1 MAEISA
7 FFNYRDED
15 AERYPAEVF
24 AEYFASLIGNG
35 IFNGGDNLRAYCT
48 GADRIV
54 RVLPGS
60 AWINGY
66 YYRLKDEELPL
77 ELAEADATL
86 DRIDRIVVRLNTDPG
101 TYAIHLVV
109 LQGTP
114 ASEPEAPELVREGD
128 IYDLSIATVRIAHNT
143 AALAADA
150 VTDTRLL
157 TDVCGLVNSLITV
170 DTSQMQQAFDES
182 FDAWDDRVAG
192 YARQWTQWMAD
203 CDNQWSAKLAIVQDT
218 LDGKADKSHTHTA
231 ADVTAGTLAG
241 RVQANASA
249 VATLANK
256 QLRNIVIAT
265 SAPSGASNG
274 DIWLSYTQ

>member
-1 MAEISA
+1 MAEVSA
-7 FFNYRDED
+7 FFNYRSQDED
-15 AERYPAEVF
+15 RYPAEIF
-24 AEYFASLIGNG
+24 AEYFASLVSNG
-35 IFNGGDNLRAYCT
+35 VFNGGDNLRVYCT
-48 GADRIV
+48 GADRAV
-54 RVLPGS
+54 RVKPGA

-66 YYRLKDEELPL
+66 YYRLKANELVLPL
-77 ELAEADATL
+77 SEADATL
-86 DRIDRIVVRLNTDPG
+86 DRIDRVVVRLDTAPA
-101 TYAIHLVV
+101 TYAINTMVIEGAPSSSPV
-109 LQGTP
+109 AP
-114 ASEPEAPELVREGD
+114 ALAREGD
-128 IYDLSIATVRIAHNT
+128 IYDLSIATVRITHNT

-150 VTDTRLL
+150 ITDTRLL

-170 DTSQMQQAFDES
+170 DTSHMQQAFDES

-203 CDNQWSAKLAIVQDT
+203 CDDQWSAKLAIVQDT